1 MKDKAKGKIVCF
13 NNAWTTYGET
23 VTYRVNGASIA
34 AKYGAVAVLVRSV
47 TPESI
52 YSVHAGVMHYD

>member
-1 MKDKAKGKIVCF
+1 MR
-13 NNAWTTYGET
+13 YGESAD
-23 VTYRVNGASIA
+23 YRVWGASYA

-52 YSVHAGVMHYD
+52 YSVHAGNMHYDPNYSKIPAAAITV